1 MRLALGLI
9 MQETH
14 SFSPLLTGIEEF
26 RDSPMVPLTEGGDV
40 IAAHRHA
47 ESEMGGFIEACED
60 EGVEMV
66 PLIATFAVTSGP
78 VTAEALSWVRTMLL
92 DRLRAAPL
100 GVSI

>member
-47 ESEMGGFIEACED
+47 ESEMGGFIETIWFIHHTVVYRD
-60 EGVEMV
+60 E
-66 PLIATFAVTSGP
+66 ASD
-78 VTAEALSWVRTMLL
+78 LL
-92 DRLRAAPL
+92 F
-100 GVSI
+100 